1 MGKTPPFASVKYS
14 WRLSLCDTCT
24 FIFLFYYTYNEKFKF
39 ILNNIGDNFTKF
51 ELMEFT
57 TLYNSYSNTAYRL
70 LKQFK
75 QSGYYIVQ
83 IDEFVRILDIPK
95 SYQMSDKK
103 KVL

>member
-1 MGKTPPFASVKYS
+1 KTPPFASVKYS
-14 WRLSLCDTCT
+14 WRLSLCGTCT